1 MKVGLESIDFYTS
14 HYYLDLKHIAE
25 NRNIPVSK
33 YYVGIGQEK
42 MATPPPDEDVV
53 SLAAN
58 AVHGA
63 LRHVDKQKI
72 DTVMFATES
81 GIDQS
86 KAGGIYVHHL
96 LDLNKNCRVFELKQ
110 ACYSGAAAIQMA
122 VPYIMTNPDRKILI
136 VASDIARYGL
146 GSTGEP
152 TQGAGAVAMV
162 LSAEPRILAFHPES
176 GLYTEDV
183 MDFWRPNFRDEALV
197 DGKFSVKMYI
207 KALIESWQQYSDVSG
222 RQFRD
227 MYKFCY
233 HLPFTKMGEKAHIQL
248 SKQFA
253 GEGFTQDAAQAQIAE
268 SLVYNRIVGNTY
280 AASLFLALLSLLEN
294 AGEDLGGKNVGLFSY
309 GSGCVGEFFSGEV
322 VPGYQQYLHGPEH
335 RKFLDDRQG
344 LNYQEY
350 SEFYSGFIKNGE
362 NLELPRHQTGRFR
375 LSSIDNHKRI
385 YQAL

>member
-14 HYYLDLKHIAE
+14 HYYLDLKDIAE
-25 NRNIPVSK
+25 NRDIPVSK

-53 SLAAN
+53 TLAAN
-58 AVHGA
+58 AVYAA
-63 LRHVDKQKI
+63 LRNIDKQKI
-72 DTVMFATES
+72 DTVMFSTES

-86 KAGGIYVHHL
+86 KAAGIYIHHL
-96 LDLNKNCRVFELKQ
+96 LELDSHCRVFELKQ

-122 VPYIMTNPDRKILI
+122 VPYIMANPDRKILI

-146 GSTGEP
+146 GAAGEP

-176 GLYTEDV
+176 GLFTEDV

-207 KALIESWQQYSDVSG
+207 KALLESWQQYSSISG
-222 RQFRD
+222 RQYQD
-227 MYKFCY
+227 IAKFCY
-233 HLPFTKMGEKAHIQL
+233 HLPFTKMGEKAHMQL
-248 SKQFA
+248 AKQYA
-253 GEGFTQDAAQAQIAE
+253 GNDFPEEAVHAQIAD

-280 AASLFLALLSLLEN
+280 TASLFLALLSMLEN
-294 AGEDLGGKNVGLFSY
+294 TPDDLSGKNVGLFSY

-322 VPGYQQYLHGPEH
+322 LPGYKQYLHGQEH
-335 RKFLDDRQG
+335 SQFLADRQA

-350 SEFYSGFIKNGE
+350 SDFYSGFIKNGE

-375 LSSIDNHKRI
+375 LAGIENHKRI